1 MPISFSET
9 VGWGCPRLSV
19 SGCCREQGLHPSP
32 LALMSDGKT
41 PAGSHLMLGV
51 SRGYF
56 EGRQFFREGWG
67 LCQCAGLCVSRA
79 AAGHLGYL
87 QTQFSVDTGNYPH
100 PHFPPLLEPGSWAP
114 EVGSVVAFL
123 PAAQTL
129 PAHTR
134 AGMEERD
141 GGHELGALGEG
152 WPGECWR
159 QLRAGWEPLTLTHSS
174 RAALS
179 PTLVIKLPVLQLLD
193 ESVHP

>member
-1 MPISFSET
+1 
-9 VGWGCPRLSV
+9 
-19 SGCCREQGLHPSP
+19 
-32 LALMSDGKT
+32 MSDGKT

-123 PAAQTL
+123 PGHKL
-129 PAHTR
+129 SLHTPEQGWR
-134 AGMEERD
+134 SEMGAMSLELWGRVGLENAGASS
-141 GGHELGALGEG
+141 EL
-152 WPGECWR
+152 
-159 QLRAGWEPLTLTHSS
+159 AGSL
-174 RAALS
+174 
-179 PTLVIKLPVLQLLD
+179 
-193 ESVHP
+193 